1 MRAENVTGPV
11 AHHAEG
17 PVWWPG
23 WGGLRYVD
31 LSAGDLLT
39 IRDGRVDRLPT
50 GSPVA
55 AFVRPRVSGGYVVAL
70 ERGIGLSDHVDRPP
84 DRTIELWHDPA
95 LRMNDGATDPDGRL
109 YAGSMAY
116 DSTPHAAALF
126 RIDAGLGWMRVLDGV
141 TISNGLAFSPD
152 GSWAYHAD
160 TATGRVDRFDRLD
173 GELVHRRPFVETEPE
188 RGMPDGL
195 TVAADGSVWVAYWG
209 ASAVRG
215 FDTAGKLIATIELPA
230 MQVSA
235 CTFGGERLDE
245 LYITTS
251 RQGLAV
257 GDQPEAG
264 SVFVARIGVPGIPV
278 VPFAG

>member
-1 MRAENVTGPV
+1 MRAQNATGPI

-39 IRDGRVDRLPT
+39 IRDDGVQRLAT

-55 AFVRPRVSGGYVVAL
+55 AFVRPRASGGYVVAI
-70 ERGIGLSDHVDRPP
+70 ERGIALSDHVDEAP
-84 DRTIELWHDPA
+84 DRAIELWGDSGVRA
-95 LRMNDGATDPDGRL
+95 NDGATDATGRL
-109 YAGSMAY
+109 YVGSMAY
-116 DSTPHAAALF
+116 DATPGAGALF
-126 RIDAGLGWMRVLDGV
+126 RIDAELGRRRVLADV

-152 GSWAYHAD
+152 GARAYYAD
-160 TATGRVDRFDRLD
+160 TATGRVDRFDLVD
-173 GELVHRRPFVETEPE
+173 GELAHRRPFVVTEAVD
-188 RGMPDGL
+188 GMPDGL

-209 ASAVRG
+209 ASVVRG
-215 FDTAGKLIATIELPA
+215 FDVDGTQIASIELPA
-230 MQVSA
+230 TQVSA
-235 CTFGGERLDE
+235 CTFGGDDLDQ

-251 RQGLAV
+251 RQDLS
-257 GDQPEAG
+257 DHEQPEAG
-264 SVFVARIGVPGIPV
+264 SVFVAEVGVRGVPV